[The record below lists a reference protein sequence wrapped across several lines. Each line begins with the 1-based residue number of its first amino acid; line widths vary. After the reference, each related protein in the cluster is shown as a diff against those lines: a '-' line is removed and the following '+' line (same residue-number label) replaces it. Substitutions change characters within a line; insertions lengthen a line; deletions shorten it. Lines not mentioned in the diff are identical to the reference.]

1 MTKSLTI
8 GIAGGSGAGKTTLAR
23 RLFEELG
30 GEDFVAYIVHDYY
43 YKDLSHKPLI
53 ERAKNN
59 FDHPEVSDMIKESF
73 QP

>member
-1 MTKSLTI
+1 MANIVTI

-30 GEDFVAYIVHDYY
+30 GETAVAYIVHDFY
-43 YKDLSHKPLI
+43 YKDLSHRPPV

-59 FDHPEVSDMIKESF
+59 FDHPEVRPTYS
-73 QP
+73 